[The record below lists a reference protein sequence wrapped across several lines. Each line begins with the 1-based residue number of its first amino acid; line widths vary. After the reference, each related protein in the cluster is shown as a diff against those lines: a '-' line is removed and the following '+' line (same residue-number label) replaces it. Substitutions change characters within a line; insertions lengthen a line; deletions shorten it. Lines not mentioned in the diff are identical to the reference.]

1 MNASEFPQKTSR
13 VYLAKFFFS
22 FLAVVFAAFLLSST
36 AVGQGTGATG
46 SIQGTV
52 TDPSGAVV
60 ANATVK
66 ITSRATNRTHAV
78 TTTSSGA
85 YNSGAL
91 IPGEYVV
98 EASGIGLSPVTLP
111 VVVQVGVTSNGNIKL
126 GIQAQNTQVNVADT
140 AVRANT

>member
-1 MNASEFPQKTSR
+1 MTIRSRQYQKLSTPSGPRFRSR
-13 VYLAKFFFS
+13 MLATIRVKALLI
-22 FLAVVFAAFLLSST
+22 LAVAMFVPAVF
-36 AVGQGTGATG
+36 GQGTGATG

-66 ITSRATNRTHAV
+66 ITSRATNRTQAV

-91 IPGEYVV
+91 IPGEYVI
-98 EASGIGLSPVTLP
+98 EASGI
-111 VVVQVGVTSNGNIKL
+111 
-126 GIQAQNTQVNVADT
+126 
-140 AVRANT
+140 

>member
-1 MNASEFPQKTSR
+1 MTIPLQDQKLSAPSASKFKSR
-13 VYLAKFFFS
+13 MLATMRVS
-22 FLAVVFAAFLLSST
+22 ALMILAVSFVPSAI
-36 AVGQGTGATG
+36 GQGTGATG

-66 ITSRATNRTHAV
+66 ITSRATNLTHAV
-78 TTTSSGA
+78 TTTSSVA
-85 YNSGAL
+85 YISGAL

-126 GIQAQNTQVNVADT
+126 
-140 AVRANT
+140 